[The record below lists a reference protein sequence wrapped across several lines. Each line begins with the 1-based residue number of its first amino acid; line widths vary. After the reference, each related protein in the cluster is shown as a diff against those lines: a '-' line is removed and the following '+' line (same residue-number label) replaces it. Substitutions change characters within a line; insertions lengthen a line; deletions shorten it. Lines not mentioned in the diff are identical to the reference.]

1 MTIRS
6 LTGPGFGRVPSATF
20 RVTLALCCVA
30 IGLLG
35 VVPSA
40 ARASAARAGASAS
53 AAGLGAAAMPALSH
67 AGPSALA
74 VHTLDALP
82 LSFETNRGQ
91 VPASRALAGGHV
103 DFVARGRGYTM
114 LLSATGALI
123 SLTASAAQT
132 SQRGPHVA
140 ARLLRAVHARPRAAT
155 DTAVLRLQLVGA
167 NPRARGVGLD
177 RLPGATNY
185 LIGRDSRRWHTGIAT
200 YGRVAY
206 KDVYPGI
213 DLVYYGNGGQLEYD
227 YVVAPGAD
235 PQHIRLGIGGARHI
249 GLDRSG
255 NLVAQA
261 SGGVVRLL
269 RPVVYQQTGAARR
282 AVSGGYALLGHGRV
296 GLRIGTY
303 DHRRPLIVDPVL
315 GYATYLGGGND
326 DYANGIAVDGQ
337 GNTYVVGVTGSAD
350 FTATTGASQT
360 VEMGTDNAFVTE
372 LSVMGTVIYQ
382 TYLGGGGDAGNAI
395 AVDAAGD
402 AYLTGATASADFPTT
417 TNAFSRTS
425 ASGAAGTNDA
435 FVAELNPTGS
445 GLIYSTYLGGGNDDF
460 GQGIAR
466 DGAGNVYV
474 AGQTTSVDF
483 PITNALQTA
492 NNTTGGAGT
501 VFVAEISPT
510 LSGAASLRY
519 STYLGGTGSDTAN
532 GLAVDAAGDAY
543 LTGLTS
549 SSDFTTTAG
558 AFQRA
563 FGGGGPGTQGG
574 DAFLTEIAPNDS
586 RLVYSTYL
594 GGGDDD
600 QGDAVAIDAA
610 GDAYVTGLTYSSD
623 FPTTPNAFQRTL
635 NLGET
640 GTMSNTGPITPSDAF
655 VSEINPALSGASSL
669 LYSSYLGGGS
679 DEEGHGIAVDSL
691 GEVYVAGQTASTDFP
706 TQNPI
711 QAANSVSSTGS
722 ASTTAGM
729 TPTVDTYDA
738 FVTKFLPNFAG
749 LDYSTYLGGNGDDGA
764 YAIAISGT
772 KSAYVDGFT
781 DSTTF
786 PVSDTVGTA
795 NHGNED
801 AFALRIDE
809 PATVTATT
817 TPSPSAATSVS
828 GTPSASPSAPTTGTA
843 TATAS
848 ASTTGT
854 ATATATGS
862 ATATATGSATT
873 AAASTSTPTST
884 ATTATATTPT
894 ATNTGTTA
902 NTPTATATTP
912 TATATMATATATATT
927 ATATGSATTTATGS
941 ATTPAATDT
950 TTSTAATATAPTAT
964 NTGTTTAT
972 APTATNTGTTTNTST
987 ATATTATS
995 TATVTAAT
1003 ATTTPSPSAAASLS
1017 GTPSASPSATG
1028 TASTTGTATTTA
1040 TGSATTT
1047 ATGSATTTAAATGT
1061 PTRTAT
1067 TAATNTATSMP
1078 TPTATMPSATNTATT
1093 VPTPNTA
1100 LASTPTV
1107 PMPSATNTGT
1117 PTGTPTSTPTSI
1129 STSTSTSTSTSIS
1142 TSTSTGLPSA
1152 TSTASAATA
1161 TLTGTVS
1168 AATATGT
1175 AQSTQSALPTMSQTP
1190 TTTVTPA
1197 LTARFYFA
1205 GGVNLPSQ
1213 PSFLDVTNPEGRP
1226 ARVGVTFYDTSG
1238 AGASTSFTVGAAAHR
1253 TVPIAA
1259 LTRRRGLFG
1268 LVVSSDRTIAAG
1280 LTLTRPGRDDDVLTG
1295 ATAPRRQWYLAEG
1308 YTGLTFHETVSILN
1322 PGTQGAHVTLRLLS
1336 SGRTARTVVVP
1347 VGARREAAVDINRL
1361 LPGRAVS
1368 VVATSDRRV
1377 VVERTLTF
1385 GRGGYGM
1392 TTRIG
1397 ATGAA
1402 TVWLFAEGTTVNRFE
1417 TYLTVLNPTARTARV
1432 TARFYGRNGALLGGR
1447 GFAVGAGR
1455 RNTLRLNDFLAG
1467 QEGVASIV
1475 TADRLIVVER
1485 PEYFG
1490 PPNAAGI
1497 PGSDVFGLNA
1507 TRPRWSFAGGDTSG
1521 RSEFLLLFN
1530 PGTQSMPVRVTVYSA
1545 DGRAHRATVTLT
1557 PRDRYT
1563 LNVGRT
1569 FRRLTATHGEVVES
1583 TDGRGFVAEQTV
1595 FAPDHSTL
1603 RSTEGLPQ

>member
-6 LTGPGFGRVPSATF
+6 LTSLGFGRVPSQTF

-35 VVPSA
+35 VVPLASN
-40 ARASAARAGASAS
+40 ASAVHADVPVSAIRPGAV
-53 AAGLGAAAMPALSH
+53 AMPALSH
-67 AGPSALA
+67 TGPAVLA
-74 VHTLDALP
+74 VHALDALP
-82 LSFETNRGQ
+82 LSFEANRGQ
-91 VPASRALAGGHV
+91 VPAGRAPAGGHV

-123 SLTASAAQT
+123 SLTAPVAQM
-132 SQRGPHVA
+132 SQRGPRVA
-140 ARLLRAVHARPRAAT
+140 ARLSRGVHARSRAVA
-155 DTAVLRLQLVGA
+155 DTAVLRLQLIGA

-185 LIGRDSRRWHTGIAT
+185 LIGRDNRRWHTGIAT
-200 YGRVAY
+200 YGRAAY
-206 KDVYPGI
+206 KGVYPGVS
-213 DLVYYGNGGQLEYD
+213 LVYYGNGGQLEYD

-235 PQHIRLGIGGARHI
+235 PQRIRLGIGGARRL

-255 NLVAQA
+255 NLLLQA
-261 SGGVVRLL
+261 PGGVVRLL
-269 RPVVYQQTGAARR
+269 RPVVYQQTGGARR

-296 GLRIGTY
+296 GLRIGAY
-303 DHRRPLIVDPVL
+303 DHRRPLVVDPVL
-315 GYATYLGGGND
+315 GYATYLGGGNN

-372 LSVMGTVIYQ
+372 LSVTGTVVYQ

-402 AYLTGATASADFPTT
+402 AYLTGATASANFPTT
-417 TNAFSRTS
+417 TNAFSKTS
-425 ASGAAGTNDA
+425 ASGGAGTNDA

-501 VFVAEISPT
+501 AFVAEISPT

-519 STYLGGTGSDTAN
+519 STYLGGTGSDIAN

-543 LTGLTS
+543 VTGLTS

-558 AFQRA
+558 AFQRT

-574 DAFLTEIAPNDS
+574 DAFLTELAPNDS
-586 RLVYSTYL
+586 RIAYSTYL
-594 GGGDDD
+594 GGSGNDE
-600 QGDAVAIDAA
+600 GDAVAIDAA
-610 GDAYVTGLTYSSD
+610 GNAYVTGLTYSAD
-623 FPTTPNAFQRTL
+623 FTTTVGAFQRTL
-635 NLGET
+635 NMSAT
-640 GTMSNTGPITPSDAF
+640 GAMSNTGPITPSDAF
-655 VSEINPALSGASSL
+655 VAEFNPALSGAASL
-669 LYSSYLGGGS
+669 RYSSYLGGGS

-691 GEVYVAGQTASTDFP
+691 GEVYVTGQTASTDFP
-706 TQNPI
+706 LQNPI
-711 QAANSVSSTGS
+711 QATNSVSSTGS
-722 ASTTAGM
+722 VSTSAGM

-772 KSAYVDGFT
+772 TSAYVDGFT

-809 PATVTATT
+809 PMTA
-817 TPSPSAATSVS
+817 
-828 GTPSASPSAPTTGTA
+828 
-843 TATAS
+843 
-848 ASTTGT
+848 
-854 ATATATGS
+854 
-862 ATATATGSATT
+862 
-873 AAASTSTPTST
+873 
-884 ATTATATTPT
+884 
-894 ATNTGTTA
+894 
-902 NTPTATATTP
+902 
-912 TATATMATATATATT
+912 
-927 ATATGSATTTATGS
+927 
-941 ATTPAATDT
+941 
-950 TTSTAATATAPTAT
+950 TAATATP
-964 NTGTTTAT
+964 
-972 APTATNTGTTTNTST
+972 
-987 ATATTATS
+987 
-995 TATVTAAT
+995 
-1003 ATTTPSPSAAASLS
+1003 TPSVAASLS

-1028 TASTTGTATTTA
+1028 TASTTGTATATGTTTTATAATATTAATTLSTIVPTLTVTTPTVTITVLPTIMATGSATTPAATSASTTATGTPTSASTTAPTATNTGTTANTSTATVTTATATVTVTTATATVTVTTATATVTTATATVTATGATATGATATMTTATTNTPTATVTMSTATATPSPSVAASVSGTPSASPSATGTASTTATATATATTA

-1047 ATGSATTTAAATGT
+1047 ATSSATTTATSS
-1061 PTRTAT
+1061 AT
-1067 TAATNTATSMP
+1067 TPAIVT
-1078 TPTATMPSATNTATT
+1078 
-1093 VPTPNTA
+1093 
-1100 LASTPTV
+1100 STPTGAATAANTST
-1107 PMPSATNTGT
+1107 PPTPSTTNTST
-1117 PTGTPTSTPTSI
+1117 ATSTPTSTTT
-1129 STSTSTSTSTSIS
+1129 STPTSTSTSTSTSA
-1142 TSTSTGLPSA
+1142 GLPSA
-1152 TSTASAATA
+1152 TSTAPAATA
-1161 TLTGTVS
+1161 TPTGTVS
-1168 AATATGT
+1168 AATTTGT
-1175 AQSTQSALPTMSQTP
+1175 AQSTQSALPTAGQGGPTATATP
-1190 TTTVTPA
+1190 GQARPSTTATPA

-1213 PSFLDVTNPEGRP
+1213 PAFLDVTNPEGRP
-1226 ARVGVTFYDTSG
+1226 ARVGVTFYDASG
-1238 AGASTSFTVGAAAHR
+1238 AVTGASFTVGAATHR

-1259 LTRRRGLFG
+1259 LTRRRGSFG
-1268 LVVSSDRTIAAG
+1268 LVVSSDRVVAAG
-1280 LTLTRPGRDDDVLTG
+1280 LTLTRLGRDDDVLTG
-1295 ATAPRRQWYLAEG
+1295 AIAPRRQWYLAEG

-1322 PGTQGAHVTLRLLS
+1322 PGTQGTRVTLRLLPNG
-1336 SGRTARTVVVP
+1336 GRTRTITAP
-1347 VGARREAAVDINRL
+1347 VGAHRQVTVDINRL

-1368 VVATSDRRV
+1368 VVVTSGRRV

-1385 GRGGYGM
+1385 GRGGYG
-1392 TTRIG
+1392 TTARIG

-1402 TVWLFAEGTTVNRFE
+1402 TAWLFAEGATINRFE
-1417 TYLTVLNPTARTARV
+1417 AYLTVLNPTARTAHV
-1432 TARFYGRNGALLGGR
+1432 TARFYGRNGVLLGAR
-1447 GFAVGAGR
+1447 GLVVGAGR
-1455 RNTLRLNDFLAG
+1455 RDTLRLNDFLAG

-1475 TADRLIVVER
+1475 TSNQPVVVER

-1490 PPNAAGI
+1490 SPNAAGI
-1497 PGSDVFGLNA
+1497 PGSDVFGLNG
-1507 TRPRWSFAGGDTSG
+1507 TSPRWSFAGGDTSG
-1521 RSEFLLLFN
+1521 KSEFLLLFN
-1530 PGTQSMPVRVTVYSA
+1530 PGTQSMPVRVTVYDS
-1545 DGRAHRATVTLT
+1545 DGRAHRVTVTLT

-1563 LNVGRT
+1563 LDV
-1569 FRRLTATHGEVVES
+1569 RRIFHGLTAARGETVES

-1595 FAPDHSTL
+1595 FAPDHTTL